1 MTMYDTEPVKYG
13 ADFTHFDYVN
23 PNAPKGGQ
31 IRLGA
36 RGTFDSFNTFIAK
49 GNTAGTGSVET
60 LITSSADEPFT
71 VYGLIAASFEWPDDR
86 SWVIFN
92 LRPEARWHD
101 GTTVTA
107 DDVVWSFD
115 TLMEKGA
122 PQYRYYYSAVESA
135 EKLGEHRVRFN
146 FKEAGN
152 RELPLIMGQLPVLPK
167 HYWTDRDFT

>member
-36 RGTFDSFNTFIAK
+36 RGTFDSFNTFIAN

-71 VYGLIAASFEWPDDR
+71 VYGLIAASFEWPNDG

-107 DDVVWSFD
+107 DDGVWSFD
-115 TLMEKGA
+115 TLIETGG
-122 PQYRYYYSAVESA
+122 P
-135 EKLGEHRVRFN
+135 
-146 FKEAGN
+146 
-152 RELPLIMGQLPVLPK
+152 
-167 HYWTDRDFT
+167 